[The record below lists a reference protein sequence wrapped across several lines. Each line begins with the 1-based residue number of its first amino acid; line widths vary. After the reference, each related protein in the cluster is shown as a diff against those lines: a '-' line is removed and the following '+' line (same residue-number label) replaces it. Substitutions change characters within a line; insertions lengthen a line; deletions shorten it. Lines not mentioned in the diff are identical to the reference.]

1 MNFLKKSRWFS
12 SLRKTQEQIPG
23 GIWGA
28 RMWIDHPANNVVIQD
43 EITRI
48 AGWFYCEEPRG
59 ELSLRLADRPLEC
72 IEIDRPDVARIYP
85 DGVSRG
91 FCTFVDL
98 SEYLGHRG
106 RGSLPFSFLCGD
118 RLLLSKEF
126 QVYPGAWEG
135 AERLPEVRRRKR
147 RWLIERLCCPVCSGP
162 LRHERAD
169 RTDENREE
177 LTCDSCGLEMPQDN
191 KGALTLLPREI
202 GDEAAVVN
210 TERFSTHRYDDVAW
224 EIIREAEQKG
234 DMVLDCGS
242 GLRTSTAPAVIAC
255 EIADYPSTD
264 LKALN
269 QNLPIKDNSFGAVL
283 SLNVLEH
290 VDDPFRCAR
299 ELIRV
304 LKPGRRLYCVV
315 PFLQPLHGYPDHYFN
330 MTKSGLDRLFRGA
343 GSVESHTVPDSG
355 HPIWSLHWFLT
366 SYLEGLPRGLRG
378 RFRDLTVREIVDR
391 SQNEWM
397 RDELGQD
404 LSEKGR
410 WTLASTTAL
419 VLRKT

>member
-1 MNFLKKSRWFS
+1 MR
-12 SLRKTQEQIPG
+12 
-23 GIWGA
+23 
-28 RMWIDHPANNVVIQD
+28 V
-43 EITRI
+43 
-48 AGWFYCEEPRG
+48 
-59 ELSLRLADRPLEC
+59 
-72 IEIDRPDVARIYP
+72 
-85 DGVSRG
+85 
-91 FCTFVDL
+91 
-98 SEYLGHRG
+98 
-106 RGSLPFSFLCGD
+106 
-118 RLLLSKEF
+118 

-135 AERLPEVRRRKR
+135 AERLPEVRHRKR

-210 TERFSTHRYDDVAW
+210 TERFSHASVRRCRVGNHSGSRA
-224 EIIREAEQKG
+224 KG
-234 DMVLDCGS
+234 GY
-242 GLRTSTAPAVIAC
+242 GARLRFRFTNLTAPAVIAC

-366 SYLEGLPRGLRG
+366 SYLEGLPRGLRD

>member
-1 MNFLKKSRWFS
+1 MNFLKEGRWFS
-12 SLRKTQEQIPG
+12 GLRKTQEPIPG

-28 RMWIDHPANNVVIQD
+28 RMWIDHPANRVVIQD

-48 AGWFYCEEPRG
+48 AGWFYCEESPG
-59 ELSLRLADRPLEC
+59 ELSLRLANQPLEC

-98 SEYLGHRG
+98 SKYLEHRG
-106 RGSLPFSFLCGD
+106 RGALSFSFFCGD

-126 QVYPGAWEG
+126 QIHPEAWEG

-147 RWLIERLCCPVCSGP
+147 QWLLERLCCPVCSGL
-162 LRHERAD
+162 LRHQRAD
-169 RTDENREE
+169 RTHDNGEVLICE
-177 LTCDSCGLEMPQDN
+177 SCGREMPQDDQ
-191 KGALTLLPREI
+191 GALTLLPPEI
-202 GDEAAVVN
+202 GEEAAVVN
-210 TERFSTHRYDDVAW
+210 PERFSTHPYDEVAL
-224 EIIREAEQKG
+224 EVIREAEQDG
-234 DMVLDCGS
+234 EMVLDCGS
-242 GLRTSTAPAVIAC
+242 GLRGSTAPSVIAC

-269 QNLPIKDNSFGAVL
+269 QNLPIQDNSFGAVL

-290 VDDPFRCAR
+290 VEDPFRCAR

-304 LKPGRRLYCVV
+304 LKPGGRLYCVV

-330 MTKSGLDRLFRGA
+330 MTKSGLARLFRGF
-343 GSVESHTVPDSG
+343 GSVESHIVPLSG

-366 SYLEGLPRGLRG
+366 SYLQSLPEDQRE
-378 RFRDLTVREIVDR
+378 RFKDLTVGEIVGR
-391 SQNEWM
+391 SEEEW
-397 RDELGQD
+397 LGQEVVQR
-404 LSEKGR
+404 LTEKGR

-419 VLRKT
+419 VLKKS